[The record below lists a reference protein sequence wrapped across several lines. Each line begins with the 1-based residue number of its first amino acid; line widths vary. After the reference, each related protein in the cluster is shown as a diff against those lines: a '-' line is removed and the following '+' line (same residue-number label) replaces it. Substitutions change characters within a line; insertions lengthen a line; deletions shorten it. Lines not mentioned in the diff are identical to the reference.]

1 MRRKFQFV
9 AFAFILGFTLAV
21 PDFEGLDEN
30 GSANNDQAVLYVNEV
45 APGAG
50 QERTQSTCSKL
61 FPAENASPFS
71 SSALFV
77 PPAKAGRDLLQLLTL
92 QKK

>member
-1 MRRKFQFV
+1 MKRKFQFV
-9 AFAFILGFTLAV
+9 AFAFILGFALAV

-30 GSANNDQAVLYVNEV
+30 DSTDNDQVVLYFNEV

-50 QERTQSTCSKL
+50 QERTQSTRTKL
-61 FPAENASPFS
+61 FSAENASPFS
-71 SSALFV
+71 SSPLFV
-77 PPAKAGRDLLQLLTL
+77 APTKAGRDLLHLLTL